1 MLRLLLILKISN
13 NLFSHVC
20 DCPDNEELLD
30 VPLDHF
36 LKEHDNLRIAYH
48 ARQKAQKAKDET
60 QIKFDNL
67 CGAFDVLFSCI
78 RNLGILV
85 SRAIAMYTGLNI
97 DTTSLLRIEPD
108 SVIPATVESSAHI
121 YPILFGGNSTS
132 PDNNLSQK
140 EAVISL
146 IIHQIPWN
154 TMASLA
160 HLEREVSGTISLRL
174 VAATVAKLS
183 DTLQARLGPWCR
195 RALHDLV
202 QKPRWYP
209 VTESIPEATKDLEE
223 VINPN
228 MAQGLMSVL
237 EEDTESPP
245 KWRYFMRE
253 LSLDTRISTAL
264 VYWCNRGNKSMVR
277 RTLSWEE
284 VRNGVTQTEK
294 YLWRS
299 IIEQAVEKSTI
310 TEDAEKYYA
319 KIDPTRIMR
328 EMSRMAMAKSMRD
341 LDPDGDSDSDS
352 DSNSDSD
359 SENNNSEDGDD
370 CSSHEEDDLINE
382 SDEVLRY
389 YDAEEEEMDITVNA
403 RHSAAFED
411 LLQDEFV
418 ISILHASA
426 TEIPD
431 LDAPDFDL
439 YKDAKNLS
447 IGYVAN
453 IHDT

>member
-1 MLRLLLILKISN
+1 L
-13 NLFSHVC
+13 
-20 DCPDNEELLD
+20 
-30 VPLDHF
+30 
-36 LKEHDNLRIAYH
+36 
-48 ARQKAQKAKDET
+48 
-60 QIKFDNL
+60 
-67 CGAFDVLFSCI
+67 
-78 RNLGILV
+78 
-85 SRAIAMYTGLNI
+85 
-97 DTTSLLRIEPD
+97 
-108 SVIPATVESSAHI
+108 
-121 YPILFGGNSTS
+121 
-132 PDNNLSQK
+132 
-140 EAVISL
+140 
-146 IIHQIPWN
+146 
-154 TMASLA
+154 
-160 HLEREVSGTISLRL
+160 
-174 VAATVAKLS
+174 
-183 DTLQARLGPWCR
+183 
-195 RALHDLV
+195 
-202 QKPRWYP
+202 
-209 VTESIPEATKDLEE
+209 
-223 VINPN
+223 
-228 MAQGLMSVL
+228 
-237 EEDTESPP
+237 
-245 KWRYFMRE
+245 
-253 LSLDTRISTAL
+253 
-264 VYWCNRGNKSMVR
+264 
-277 RTLSWEE
+277 
-284 VRNGVTQTEK
+284 
-294 YLWRS
+294 

-389 YDAEEEEMDITVNA
+389 YDAEEEEMDIAVNA

-447 IGYVAN
+447 IGYVVN